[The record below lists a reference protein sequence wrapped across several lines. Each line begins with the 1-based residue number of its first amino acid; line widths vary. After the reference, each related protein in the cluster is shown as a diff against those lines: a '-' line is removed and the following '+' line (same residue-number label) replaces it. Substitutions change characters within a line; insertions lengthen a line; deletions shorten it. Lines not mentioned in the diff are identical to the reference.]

1 MRIVTQTEADYGSI
15 TASYI
20 SVQLWLQNYKAGSG
34 ILQPKSPRLSEPL
47 HSFIMKY
54 SQNIPAKYWL
64 QKTANILTSQKLKY
78 TKQCPISHHFHTVTI
93 QDFMCGHHV
102 HRNLN
107 KLQNRLFLINTL
119 RSLKRYMFCGQRTT
133 VQSISTH

>member
-20 SVQLWLQNYKAGSG
+20 SVQRWPQNYKAGSG
-34 ILQPKSPRLSEPL
+34 ILQPKSPRLSEPV

-64 QKTANILTSQKLKY
+64 QKTAKY
-78 TKQCPISHHFHTVTI
+78 T
-93 QDFMCGHHV
+93 DFPKAKVYKTMSY
-102 HRNLN
+102 
-107 KLQNRLFLINTL
+107 IP
-119 RSLKRYMFCGQRTT
+119 
-133 VQSISTH
+133 

>member
-1 MRIVTQTEADYGSI
+1 MQICFSLITSYQSPSTFQCKNEPHKDGGIVVMRIVIQTEADYGSI

-20 SVQLWLQNYKAGSG
+20 SVQRWPQNYNAGSG

-64 QKTANILTSQKLKY
+64 QKTAKY
-78 TKQCPISHHFHTVTI
+78 T
-93 QDFMCGHHV
+93 DFPKTKVYKTMSYIPSFSYSDNTRLHV
-102 HRNLN
+102 WSSCTQEF
-107 KLQNRLFLINTL
+107 K
-119 RSLKRYMFCGQRTT
+119 
-133 VQSISTH
+133 